1 MTRPDPRPVFGL
13 SLDSRVLGDLMEAP
27 GDIRDLALG
36 QIQDVVNARLFGG
49 RLTEELADYRK
60 LYVDYR
66 NHWRI
71 VYTQRP
77 APAASVHRAEIH
89 VVAVRPRKGND
100 VYDTVRQRLGI
111 ARRPASALA
120 HAARTRSPQLQARQ
134 PLPGPTAHV
143 TPGALR
149 TTSPTHGKNR
159 LS

>member
-1 MTRPDPRPVFGL
+1 MTHPDPRPVFGL
-13 SLDSRVLGDLMEAP
+13 SLDSRVLRDLMEAP

-36 QIQDVVNARLFGG
+36 QIQDVVNAQLFGG
-49 RLTEELADYRK
+49 KLTEELSGYRK

-77 APAASVHRAEIH
+77 APASSSHRTEIH

-100 VYDTVRQRLGI
+100 VYNTVRQRLGI

-120 HAARTRSPQLQARQ
+120 HAARTRSPQLGTRQ
-134 PLPGPTAHV
+134 PLPGPPPPA
-143 TPGALR
+143 TPA
-149 TTSPTHGKNR
+149 TPPNYGKNQVR
-159 LS
+159 